1 MRWSLALAQVVA
13 ERMRWSLALAQV
25 VAVLVMWIGGASG
38 VFPINVCPCSKR
50 SLCQP
55 LPAKLQFQVEVLIF
69 DFGGTDYQ
77 YYDWSK
83 ITAVVIGDAF
93 NPDLLCVAHANNA
106 RVIMKGNIPSAE
118 LKDRD
123 MIKAWIRQKVDFAS
137 ASFFDGIYLEQWQK
151 IKGGTVEYEAITQLI
166 NDIARVFHRAIPGS
180 QVSINVPWSP
190 HCIDGPCYDYVPIAS
205 SCDFLFVMSV
215 HMRSETGDEC
225 FAKANAPY
233 DHTYTGLSAYI
244 NLGIDSRKLVMGVP
258 WYGNDYLCKHFQE
271 PGRCRLET
279 VSSEG
284 GSCTFSISTPK
295 PYKDIMQELPKSFTG
310 RYWDDNYKSPYYVYK
325 LADEYHEVW
334 YDDPESLSL
343 KATIMKKLKLRGIG
357 AWFGGFLNYSVNPT
371 AAMQTEDMWNALCPI
386 RRKWSV

>member
-1 MRWSLALAQVVA
+1 
-13 ERMRWSLALAQV
+13 
-25 VAVLVMWIGGASG
+25 
-38 VFPINVCPCSKR
+38 
-50 SLCQP
+50 
-55 LPAKLQFQVEVLIF
+55 
-69 DFGGTDYQ
+69 
-77 YYDWSK
+77 
-83 ITAVVIGDAF
+83 
-93 NPDLLCVAHANNA
+93 
-106 RVIMKGNIPSAE
+106 
-118 LKDRD
+118 
-123 MIKAWIRQKVDFAS
+123 
-137 ASFFDGIYLEQWQK
+137 
-151 IKGGTVEYEAITQLI
+151 
-166 NDIARVFHRAIPGS
+166 
-180 QVSINVPWSP
+180 
-190 HCIDGPCYDYVPIAS
+190 
-205 SCDFLFVMSV
+205 MSV

-271 PGRCRLET
+271 
-279 VSSEG
+279 
-284 GSCTFSISTPK
+284 
-295 PYKDIMQELPKSFTG
+295 
-310 RYWDDNYKSPYYVYK
+310 